1 MIMIFSDSRT
11 HSQFILNYLVKMG
24 RCHDRINNR
33 RIKTS

>member
-1 MIMIFSDSRT
+1 MIFSDYKT
-11 HSQFILNYLVKMG
+11 YSQFILNYLVKIG